1 MSQDTP
7 FAGSSRLPTASN
19 RAAHDPPSSTSTSR
33 WSGMT
38 RVEVRDETG
47 AHDDLREQVAD
58 IMARVAIQAH
68 PVPRRGTLTRRV
80 YDELESLLADTDTYP
95 PGIKLPTYRAL
106 CQQYGV
112 AQGVVGAAMEVLASQ
127 GRVWI
132 RRPQGVFVLGEGEVP
147 TPTKAVL
154 IATAVRERIADGTL
168 KPGIPLVPL
177 LVAEFET
184 NDSVVSSAL
193 RPLAAEGLL
202 YIKHGSGTYVSPCR
216 GPEPDRHPV
225 LPPNAGT
232 TQTTAAAFA
241 PCGRN
246 GVGASSTAHAAR
258 AAYQGVVDMLADTD
272 TYPPGSELPARPVLA
287 ERFGVTPYALRKA
300 IYALESDGRVQCRRS
315 RTIVLREDGIPA
327 PVPTTAR
334 LTEIVRDR
342 IQAGAIKPGELISGP
357 LMREFGV
364 SKATV
369 RRALTPL
376 LDGELLITRPGI
388 GTYVPPEGTVPPERD
403 PAVLTT
409 SARLGAIVRAR
420 IEDGTIQPGKPVS
433 ARLMEEFGVGKTTLH
448 SALAPLVAEGLL
460 IAKPKVG
467 TYVPHSP
474 TDASDRTCQS
484 EIGTTPRT
492 PIPPK
497 P

>member
-1 MSQDTP
+1 MSRRPTP
-7 FAGSSRLPTASN
+7 IHA
-19 RAAHDPPSSTSTSR
+19 PP
-33 WSGMT
+33 
-38 RVEVRDETG
+38 
-47 AHDDLREQVAD
+47 A
-58 IMARVAIQAH
+58 
-68 PVPRRGTLTRRV
+68 PKRGTRTRRV
-80 YDELESLLADTDTYP
+80 YDGLESLLADTDTYP
-95 PGIKLPTYRAL
+95 PGTKLPTYRAL

-112 AQGVVGAAMEVLASQ
+112 AQGVVGAAMEALASQ

-132 RRPQGVFVLGEGEVP
+132 RRPQGVFALGEGEVP

-154 IATAVRERIADGTL
+154 IATATRERIADGTF
-168 KPGIPLVPL
+168 KPGTPLVPL

-184 NDSVVSSAL
+184 NSAVVSSAL

-202 YIKHGSGTYVSPCR
+202 YIKSGSGTYVSPRR
-216 GPEPDRHPV
+216 GPEPERHRV
-225 LPPNAGT
+225 LPPNADV
-232 TQTTAAAFA
+232 TQTTGPAPAALA
-241 PCGRN
+241 PCDRN
-246 GVGASSTAHAAR
+246 GVRAISTQSIPAVRPHLVGTSSTAHAAR
-258 AAYQGVVDMLADTD
+258 AAYQGVIDMLADTD
-272 TYPPGSELPARPVLA
+272 AYPPGSELPTRRVLA

-300 IYALESDGRVQCRRS
+300 IYALESDGRVQCRHS
-315 RTIVLREDGIPA
+315 RTIVLCEDGLPA

-342 IQAGAIKPGELISGP
+342 IRAGAIKPGELISGP

-364 SKATV
+364 SWATV

-376 LDGELLITRPGI
+376 MEGGLLISRPGV
-388 GTYVPPEGTVPPERD
+388 GTYVPPEGTVPPHRD

-433 ARLMEEFGVGKTTLH
+433 ARLMEEFGVGRTTLR
-448 SALAPLVAEGLL
+448 SALAPLIAEGLL

-474 TDASDRTCQS
+474 ADASDRTCRS

-492 PIPPK
+492 RIPPK
-497 P
+497 R